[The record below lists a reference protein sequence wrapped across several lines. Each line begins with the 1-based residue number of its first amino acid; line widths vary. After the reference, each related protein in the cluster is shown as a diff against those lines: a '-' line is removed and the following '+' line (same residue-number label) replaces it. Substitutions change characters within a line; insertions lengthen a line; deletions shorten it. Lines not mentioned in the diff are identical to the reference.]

1 MAGTGTIT
9 LVPSECVDLESV
21 RDVVR
26 PITERV
32 AVDLTKAAT
41 PMYFTTMGLE
51 HRLLQRRAERVGPSA
66 ADYEP
71 HDTRASLAMGV
82 LSAIV
87 PVVSARLLRRFGRPG
102 RARTALVAT
111 AVGAVAI
118 TAVADVLATFERT
131 PHQCTDA
138 LDRRADAGI
147 SEPSASAVEANRT
160 RRRAIARAART
171 VASVGGVTAIATAGI
186 AITSTWANRVNVDRF
201 WERRVV
207 PDLGSGPGA
216 LVLGILGWDFIYYWN
231 HRFMHSSRYL
241 WAIHAVHHSSER
253 YNLSTALRQP
263 VADALGT
270 FVPYG
275 LLAGLGIRPSLIA
288 HARGI
293 NLLYQYWI
301 HTETIRSIGPAE
313 AVLNTASHHR
323 VHHGSNRQYLDRN
336 HASIFIVWDK
346 WFGTFEPEVEPVVYG
361 LTKNIDTFNPV
372 RVIVHEHDR
381 MLRDVARSTSWIE
394 RLNVVLRGPGWSY
407 ARYPDLTAPAVA

>member
-1 MAGTGTIT
+1 M
-9 LVPSECVDLESV
+9 
-21 RDVVR
+21 
-26 PITERV
+26 
-32 AVDLTKAAT
+32 DLTKTAT
-41 PMYFTTMGLE
+41 PMYFATMGME

-71 HDTRASLAMGV
+71 RDTRTSLAMGV
-82 LSAIV
+82 LSGIV

-111 AVGAVAI
+111 AVGAVAV
-118 TAVADVLATFERT
+118 TAVADLLAT
-131 PHQCTDA
+131 
-138 LDRRADAGI
+138 LDRAAPPNHA
-147 SEPSASAVEANRT
+147 ETSAPPVPGVEANRT
-160 RRRAIARAART
+160 RRRAVAQAART

-201 WERRVV
+201 WERRVL

-216 LVLGILGWDFIYYWN
+216 LALAILGWDFIYYWN

-275 LLAGLGIRPSLIA
+275 ILAGLGIRPSLIA

-336 HASIFIVWDK
+336 HGSIFILWDK

-381 MLRDVARSTSWIE
+381 MLRDVARSTSWTE

-407 ARYPDLTAPAVA
+407 AHYPDLATPAVA

>member
-1 MAGTGTIT
+1 M
-9 LVPSECVDLESV
+9 
-21 RDVVR
+21 
-26 PITERV
+26 
-32 AVDLTKAAT
+32 
-41 PMYFTTMGLE
+41 
-51 HRLLQRRAERVGPSA
+51 
-66 ADYEP
+66 
-71 HDTRASLAMGV
+71 
-82 LSAIV
+82 
-87 PVVSARLLRRFGRPG
+87 
-102 RARTALVAT
+102 
-111 AVGAVAI
+111 
-118 TAVADVLATFERT
+118 
-131 PHQCTDA
+131 
-138 LDRRADAGI
+138 
-147 SEPSASAVEANRT
+147 
-160 RRRAIARAART
+160 
-171 VASVGGVTAIATAGI
+171 
-186 AITSTWANRVNVDRF
+186 NVDRF

-216 LVLGILGWDFIYYWN
+216 LVLAILGWDFIYYWN

-301 HTETIRSIGPAE
+301 HTETIRSIGPSE

-323 VHHGSNRQYLDRN
+323 VHHGSNRHYLDRN
-336 HASIFIVWDK
+336 HGSIFIVWDK

-372 RVIVHEHDR
+372 RVVTYEHDR

>member
-1 MAGTGTIT
+1 M
-9 LVPSECVDLESV
+9 LQPV
-21 RDVVR
+21 
-26 PITERV
+26 TERV
-32 AVDLTKAAT
+32 AVDLTKTAT
-41 PMYFTTMGLE
+41 PLYFVTMGLE
-51 HRLLQRRAERVGPSA
+51 HRLLQRRAERIGPSA

-71 HDTRASLAMGV
+71 RDTLTSLTMGV
-82 LSAIV
+82 LSGIV

-102 RARTALVAT
+102 PARTALVTA
-111 AVGAVAI
+111 AVGAAAVTAI
-118 TAVADVLATFERT
+118 ADVLAT
-131 PHQCTDA
+131 
-138 LDRRADAGI
+138 LDRRDHPDRTDRTDRT
-147 SEPSASAVEANRT
+147 EPSAPSEIESGPNRS
-160 RRRAIARAART
+160 RRRAVARAARS
-171 VASVGGVTAIATAGI
+171 VAAVGGVTAITAGGI

-201 WERRVV
+201 WQRRVV
-207 PDLGSGPGA
+207 RDLGSGPGA
-216 LVLGILGWDFIYYWN
+216 LALAILGWDFIYYWN
-231 HRFMHSSRYL
+231 HRFMHTSRYL

-275 LLAGLGIRPSLIA
+275 LMAGLGIRPSLIA

-301 HTETIRSIGPAE
+301 HTETIGSIGPLE
-313 AVLNTASHHR
+313 SVLNTASHHR

-336 HASIFIVWDK
+336 HGSIFIIWDK

-372 RVIVHEHDR
+372 RVVIHEHDR
-381 MLRDVARSTSWIE
+381 MLGDVGRSASWIE

-407 ARYPDLTAPAVA
+407 AHYPDLTAPAVA

>member
-1 MAGTGTIT
+1 M
-9 LVPSECVDLESV
+9 
-21 RDVVR
+21 
-26 PITERV
+26 
-32 AVDLTKAAT
+32 DLTKTAT
-41 PMYFTTMGLE
+41 PMYLATMALE
-51 HRLLQRRAERVGPSA
+51 HRLLERRAERIGPSA

-71 HDTRASLAMGV
+71 RDTRTSLAMGV
-82 LSAIV
+82 LSGIV
-87 PVVSARLLRRFGRPG
+87 PIASARLLRRFGRPG

-111 AVGAVAI
+111 ALGAAAVTAI
-118 TAVADVLATFERT
+118 ADVVAT
-131 PHQCTDA
+131 
-138 LDRRADAGI
+138 LDRRDQPDRADGI
-147 SEPSASAVEANRT
+147 ETTTTPPGTESGANRD
-160 RRRAIARAART
+160 RRRAVARAARS
-171 VASVGGVTAIATAGI
+171 VAGVGGVTAIAAGGI
-186 AITSTWANRVNVDRF
+186 AITSTWANRVNMNRF

-207 PDLGSGPGA
+207 HDLGSGPGA
-216 LVLGILGWDFIYYWN
+216 LALAVLGWDFIYYWN
-231 HRFMHSSRYL
+231 HRLMHTSRYL

-275 LLAGLGIRPSLIA
+275 LMAGLGIRPSLIA

-301 HTETIRSIGPAE
+301 HTETIRSIGPLE
-313 AVLNTASHHR
+313 SVLNTASHHR

-336 HASIFIVWDK
+336 HGSIFIIWDK

-372 RVIVHEHDR
+372 RVVTHEHDR
-381 MLRDVARSTSWIE
+381 MLRDVGRSTSWVE

-407 ARYPDLTAPAVA
+407 AHYPDLTAPAVA

>member
-1 MAGTGTIT
+1 M
-9 LVPSECVDLESV
+9 
-21 RDVVR
+21 
-26 PITERV
+26 
-32 AVDLTKAAT
+32 DLTKTAT
-41 PMYFTTMGLE
+41 PMYFATMGME

-71 HDTRASLAMGV
+71 RDTRTSLAMGV
-82 LSAIV
+82 LSGIV

-111 AVGAVAI
+111 AVGAVAV
-118 TAVADVLATFERT
+118 TAVADLLAT
-131 PHQCTDA
+131 
-138 LDRRADAGI
+138 LDRAAPANHA
-147 SEPSASAVEANRT
+147 ETSAPPVPGVEANRT
-160 RRRAIARAART
+160 RRRAVARAART

-201 WERRVV
+201 WERRVL

-216 LVLGILGWDFIYYWN
+216 LVLAILGWDFIYYWN

-301 HTETIRSIGPAE
+301 HTETIQSIGPAE

-336 HASIFIVWDK
+336 HGSIFILWDK

-381 MLRDVARSTSWIE
+381 MLRDVARSTSWTE

-407 ARYPDLTAPAVA
+407 AHYPDLAAPVVA

>member
-1 MAGTGTIT
+1 M
-9 LVPSECVDLESV
+9 
-21 RDVVR
+21 
-26 PITERV
+26 
-32 AVDLTKAAT
+32 DLTKTAT
-41 PMYFTTMGLE
+41 PMYFATMGME

-71 HDTRASLAMGV
+71 RDTRTSLAMGV
-82 LSAIV
+82 LSGIV

-111 AVGAVAI
+111 AVGAVAV
-118 TAVADVLATFERT
+118 TAVADLLAT
-131 PHQCTDA
+131 
-138 LDRRADAGI
+138 LDRAAPANHA
-147 SEPSASAVEANRT
+147 ETSAPRVPGLEANRT
-160 RRRAIARAART
+160 RRRAVARAART

-201 WERRVV
+201 WERRVL

-216 LVLGILGWDFIYYWN
+216 LVLAILGWDFIYYWN

-301 HTETIRSIGPAE
+301 HTETIQSIGPAE
-313 AVLNTASHHR
+313 VVLNTASHHR

-336 HASIFIVWDK
+336 HGSIFILWDK

-381 MLRDVARSTSWIE
+381 MLRDVARSTSWTE

-407 ARYPDLTAPAVA
+407 AHYPDLAAPVVA

>member
-1 MAGTGTIT
+1 M
-9 LVPSECVDLESV
+9 
-21 RDVVR
+21 
-26 PITERV
+26 
-32 AVDLTKAAT
+32 DLTKTAT
-41 PMYFTTMGLE
+41 PMYLATMGLE
-51 HRLLQRRAERVGPSA
+51 HRSLQRRAERVGSSA

-71 HDTRASLAMGV
+71 RDTRTSLTMGV
-82 LSAIV
+82 LSGIL

-102 RARTALVAT
+102 RGRTALVT
-111 AVGAVAI
+111 AAIGAVAV
-118 TAVADVLATFERT
+118 TAVADLLAT
-131 PHQCTDA
+131 
-138 LDRRADAGI
+138 LDRAAPANLAETSAPSVPI
-147 SEPSASAVEANRT
+147 AEPNRT

-207 PDLGSGPGA
+207 PDLGSGPAA
-216 LVLGILGWDFIYYWN
+216 LVLAILGWDFIYYWN

-288 HARGI
+288 HARGV

-313 AVLNTASHHR
+313 TVLNTASHHR

-336 HASIFIVWDK
+336 HGSIFIVWDK

-381 MLRDVARSTSWIE
+381 MLRDVARSTRWME

-407 ARYPDLTAPAVA
+407 AHYPDLTAPAVA

>member
-1 MAGTGTIT
+1 M
-9 LVPSECVDLESV
+9 
-21 RDVVR
+21 
-26 PITERV
+26 
-32 AVDLTKAAT
+32 DLTKTAT
-41 PMYFTTMGLE
+41 PMYFATMGME

-71 HDTRASLAMGV
+71 RDTRTSLAMGV
-82 LSAIV
+82 LSGIV

-111 AVGAVAI
+111 AVGAVAV
-118 TAVADVLATFERT
+118 TAVADLLAT
-131 PHQCTDA
+131 
-138 LDRRADAGI
+138 LDRAAPANQA
-147 SEPSASAVEANRT
+147 ETSAPPVPGVEANRT
-160 RRRAIARAART
+160 RRRAVARAART

-201 WERRVV
+201 WERRVL

-216 LVLGILGWDFIYYWN
+216 LVLAILGWDFIYYWN

-301 HTETIRSIGPAE
+301 HTETIQSIGPAE

-336 HASIFIVWDK
+336 HGSIFILWDK

-381 MLRDVARSTSWIE
+381 MLRDVARSTSWTE

-407 ARYPDLTAPAVA
+407 AHYPDLAAPVVA